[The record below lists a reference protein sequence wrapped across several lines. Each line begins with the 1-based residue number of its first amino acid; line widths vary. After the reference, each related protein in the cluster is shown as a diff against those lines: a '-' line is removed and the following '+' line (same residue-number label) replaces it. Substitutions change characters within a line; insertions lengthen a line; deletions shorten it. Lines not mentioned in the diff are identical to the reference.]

1 LTKNKIYI
9 KLSLKI
15 SPLNP
20 GKEILI
26 AELNQLQFDGFIE
39 KSDGLECYI
48 PSTKWNKSIL
58 DIFYPLEEKG
68 IDVNWFIGF
77 IEDKNWNS
85 LWEQNYSPVFI
96 GDSCVIRSDFHNKVN
111 IDYDIIIKPK
121 MSFGTG
127 HHETTQ
133 LIIEELIKNSPFKK
147 NVLDIGSG
155 TGILS
160 ILSEKLGAKK
170 VDSIDVCEFSM
181 HSAKENFK
189 INKCNKIDF
198 YLGTIDAITSKTY
211 DNILVNIEKNVI
223 IKEAKSYFD
232 RLALGGSIFL
242 SGFYFSDEDIIL
254 KKFKTLNLKLKEK
267 KRKNKWSLLIFEKY
281 E

>member
-1 LTKNKIYI
+1 MISNKIYI

-26 AELNQLQFDGFIE
+26 AKLDQLEFEGFVE
-39 KSDGLECYI
+39 KTDGLECYI
-48 PSTKWNKSIL
+48 SVNNWEKRVL
-58 DIFYPLEEKG
+58 DVFYPLEREG
-68 IDVNWFIGF
+68 IDVDWFIDTV
-77 IEDKNWNS
+77 EDKNWNS

-96 GDSCVIRSDFHNKVN
+96 GNSCVIRSVFHKKTKTN
-111 IDYDIIIKPK
+111 YEIIIKPK

-133 LIIEELIKNSPFKK
+133 LIIQELIKNPPVKK
-147 NVLDIGSG
+147 NVLDIGCG

-170 VDSIDVCEFSM
+170 VDAIDNCEFSM
-181 HSAKENFK
+181 SSAKENFK

-198 YLGTIDAITSKTY
+198 HLGTIDIINSKTY
-211 DNILVNIEKNVI
+211 DYILVNINKNNI
-223 IKEAKSYFD
+223 IKEAESYFNK
-232 RLALGGSIFL
+232 LALHGKIYL
-242 SGFYFSDEDIIL
+242 SGFYSADEDPIV
-254 KKFKTLNLKLKEK
+254 KKIESLNLKFKSK
-267 KRKNKWSLLIFEKY
+267 KRKNKWSLLIFEKI
-281 E
+281 

>member
-1 LTKNKIYI
+1 MIISKIYT

-26 AELNQLQFDGFIE
+26 AKLNQLEFEGFIE
-39 KSDGLECYI
+39 KSGGLECYI
-48 PSTKWNKSIL
+48 PSTKWQNNVL

-68 IDVNWFIGF
+68 IDVDWFIDMV
-77 IEDKNWNS
+77 EDKNWNS
-85 LWEQNYSPVFI
+85 VWEQSYSPVFI
-96 GDSCVIRSDFHNKVN
+96 GGSCVIRSDFHQKTN
-111 IDYDIIIKPK
+111 IKYEIIIKPK

-133 LIIEELIKNSPFKK
+133 LIIEELLKNPPLKK

-160 ILSEKLGAKK
+160 ILSEKLGASK
-170 VDSIDVCEFSM
+170 VDSVDNCEFSM
-181 HSAKENFK
+181 NSAKENFK
-189 INKCNKIDF
+189 INKCNKINF
-198 YLGTIDAITSKTY
+198 HLGTIEVINSQTY

-223 IKEAKSYFD
+223 IKEVGSYFKN
-232 RLALGGSIFL
+232 LALHGVIFL
-242 SGFYFSDEDIIL
+242 SGFCFSDEDSII
-254 KKFKTLNLKLKEK
+254 KKIETFNLKLKGK
-267 KRKNKWSLLIFEKY
+267 KRKNKWSLLIFEKV
-281 E
+281 